1 MPEPD
6 LGQSAQ
12 QSDSR
17 RRRNSVRLLLIV
29 GGGTAAADILSKGI
43 VERQLRLYEQ
53 ILLIGDYLRLTFIH
67 NPGAAFGISV
77 GEHSRVIFL
86 VLSVVALV
94 ALLAMYRSTAP
105 GDRVRLFA
113 LSLITGGALGNV
125 WNRVANPAGVVDWID
140 VGVGDLRW
148 PVFNFADVA
157 ITIGAVVL
165 ALSLWREEDR
175 EEQRRDR
182 AAAEGT
188 RSSASERT

>member
-1 MPEPD
+1 MAEQGLERDGGGP
-6 LGQSAQ
+6 Q
-12 QSDSR
+12 QATR
-17 RRRNSVRLLLIV
+17 RRKALLLAAIA
-29 GGGTAAADILSKGI
+29 GGTAAADILSKGI

-53 ILLIGDYLRLTFIH
+53 IPLIGDYLRLTFIH
-67 NPGAAFGISV
+67 NPGAAFGISL

-94 ALLAMYRSTAP
+94 ALIAMYLSTPP

-113 LSLITGGALGNV
+113 LSLITGGALGNI

-148 PVFNFADVA
+148 PVFNFADIA

-175 EEQRRDR
+175 EEHRRGG